1 MEVHG
6 MLKIKEFKP
15 IPGFSKYSI
24 FEDGTVYSN
33 VRNKIIAKTR
43 NWAGYWV
50 VTITDDN
57 GYRAPRKI
65 HRLVYSAYVG
75 PLEDGKV
82 IDHKDDDKDHNHYT
96 NLQQITPSE
105 NSTKSFITG
114 LNKEKVVWTK
124 EMIHSICKMMENNT
138 PNHIMFKALNIDYDS
153 NRYNCNH
160 LIGDLKRGTMHK
172 DVTSQ
177 YDLSRYINAVNK
189 KDAKLTEYQVQEIYM
204 DLMFGVIPAELA
216 RHYKTTHNTICK
228 IRDKRTWCTVTDW
241 IDNNIFDPSNCI

>member
-1 MEVHG
+1 MEVHV
-6 MLKIKEFKP
+6 MLKIEKFKP

-33 VRNKIIAKTR
+33 VRNKIVAKTK

-50 VTITDDN
+50 VSITDDN
-57 GYRAPRKI
+57 GYRAPRKV

-75 PLEDGKV
+75 PLEEGKV
-82 IDHKDDDKDHNHYT
+82 VDHKDDNKNNNHYT

-114 LNKEKVVWTK
+114 LNKTKVVWTK
-124 EMIHSICKMMENNT
+124 DMIHELCKMMEKNT
-138 PNHIMFKALNIDYDS
+138 PNRIMFKALNIDYDD

-160 LIGDLKRGTMHK
+160 LIGDLKRGTIHK
-172 DVTSQ
+172 DITSQ

-189 KDAKLTEYQVQEIYM
+189 ADAKLTSEQVQKIYM
-204 DLMFGVIPAELA
+204 DLMFGVTPAELA
-216 RHYKTTHNTICK
+216 RLYKTTHSTICK

-241 IDNNIFDPSNCI
+241 IDENLVDLDDSI

>member
-1 MEVHG
+1 

-33 VRNKIIAKTR
+33 VRNKVIAKTR

-50 VTITDDN
+50 VTITDDS
-57 GYRAPRKI
+57 GYRAPRKV
-65 HRLVYSAYVG
+65 HRLVYSAYIG
-75 PLEDGKV
+75 PLDPEKV
-82 IDHKDDDKDHNHYT
+82 VDHKDDNKDNNHYS

-124 EMIHSICKMMENNT
+124 SMIHDICRMMEKNT
-138 PNHIMFKALNIDYDS
+138 PNKIMFKALNIDYDA

-160 LIGDLKRGTMHK
+160 LIGDLKRGTIHK
-172 DVTSQ
+172 DITSQ

-189 KDAKLTEYQVQEIYM
+189 KDAKLTSEQVQMIYM
-204 DLMFGVIPAELA
+204 DLMFGVTAAELA
-216 RHYKTTHNTICK
+216 RAYNTTHSTICK

-241 IDNNIFDPSNCI
+241 IDENLINLADGV